1 MNMQASDEVVSFQTA
16 MDMREFRQAL
26 GCFATGVTIITARG
40 PHGELI
46 GITANSFNSVSM
58 DPPLVLFSLGRSA
71 YSLKAFLCTH
81 NFAVN
86 ILSAEQHELSNRF
99 ARALIDKWSDVDYV
113 LTDTGCPFLAG
124 ALARFE
130 CRIHHTYDGGD
141 HVIFVG
147 EVLRFEH
154 RLEGKPLLFYRGGY
168 AQAHEPVINPSRPNS
183 SPLVA

>member
-1 MNMQASDEVVSFQTA
+1 MNARYPDEAIPFKLT
-16 MDMREFRQAL
+16 MDAREFRDAL
-26 GCFATGVTIITARG
+26 GCLATGVTIITARG
-40 PHGELI
+40 PHDELI

-58 DPPLVLFSLGRSA
+58 DPPLVLFSLDRSA
-71 YSLKAFLCTH
+71 YSLKAFLCSH

-86 ILSAEQHELSNRF
+86 ILSADQEELAHRF
-99 ARALIDKWSDVDYV
+99 SKALIDKWNGCDYV

-130 CRIHHTYDGGD
+130 CRIHHTYGGGD

-154 RLEGKPLLFYRGGY
+154 RPERRPLLFYRGVY
-168 AQAHEPVINPSRPNS
+168 THVDDAQQPCALQ
-183 SPLVA
+183 SPE